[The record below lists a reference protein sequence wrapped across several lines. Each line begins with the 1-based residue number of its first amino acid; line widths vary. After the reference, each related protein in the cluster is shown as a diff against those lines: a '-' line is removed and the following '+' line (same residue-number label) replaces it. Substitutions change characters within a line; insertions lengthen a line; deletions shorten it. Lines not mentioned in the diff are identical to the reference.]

1 LYTSLKDG
9 ERLLYENS
17 ANLLRKFKA
26 IGGKLMVT
34 DQRVIFETD
43 ALDLETGLISVT
55 YKKIKKVKS
64 VNTLMVIPN
73 GIELE
78 LKSRDKFRFAVWKR
92 KELLEL
98 INKKISGKK
107 GRD

>member
-1 LYTSLKDG
+1 
-9 ERLLYENS
+9 
-17 ANLLRKFKA
+17 
-26 IGGKLMVT
+26 MVT

-43 ALDLETGLISVT
+43 ALDLETGLISIT
-55 YKKIKKVKS
+55 YKKIKKVKD

-98 INKKISGKK
+98 INKKIFGKK
-107 GRD
+107 GRDWFFDRKNLIIFSEVARTSLMALL